1 MKKQTL
7 LSQKEYAA
15 HLGVSQQAV
24 NRMVRTGKVPSTH
37 GRIDPVAADLALA
50 PIDAE
55 KSSNSI
61 SEALRRKEWALAG
74 LREHELARKN
84 GEVVD
89 VAYVER
95 CQTQVNSNIKQRLL
109 GLPSKLTPRLVGI
122 GSPAKIKTI
131 LEREIHETLEELSRI
146 AVPD

>member
-7 LSQKEYAA
+7 LSQKEYAG

-24 NRMVRTGKVPSTH
+24 NKMVRTGKIPSTH
-37 GRIDPVAADLALA
+37 GRIDPVAADRALA

>member
-7 LSQKEYAA
+7 ITQKEYAF

-24 NRMVRTGKVPSTH
+24 NKMVRTGKIPSTH
-37 GRIDPVAADLALA
+37 GRIDSVAADAALA
-50 PIDAE
+50 PADAQAGA
-55 KSSNSI
+55 NSLA
-61 SEALRRKEWALAG
+61 EALRRKEWALAG
-74 LREHELARKN
+74 LREHELARKS

-109 GLPSKLTPRLVGI
+109 GLPAKLTPRLVGVA
-122 GSPAKIKTI
+122 SPAKIKSI
-131 LEREIHETLEELSRI
+131 LEREVHETLEELRNI

>member
-7 LSQKEYAA
+7 LSQKEYAG
-15 HLGVSQQAV
+15 HLGVSPQAV
-24 NRMVRTGKVPSTH
+24 NRMVHTGKIPSQH
-37 GRIDPVAADLALA
+37 GRIDRDAADAALA
-50 PIDAE
+50 PADAQTGA
-55 KSSNSI
+55 NSLA
-61 SEALRRKEWALAG
+61 EAQRRKEWALAG